1 VLRSGEL
8 KTALRSGELK
18 TALRSGE
25 LKTVLR
31 SGELKT
37 LSAAFICRLVPTA
50 VSDSFSAARASR
62 AGHAQCSLQFVEGV
76 RMPPQQGQYI
86 LSSGTFPVGQRTDV
100 ARVLLAEDDIH
111 LLRLIARLLRSAGI
125 EVETAATPSAAL
137 ELISALG
144 FDLILSDLFA
154 PEMSG
159 AKIVAAVRL
168 FDPLLPIVII
178 SGDTEA
184 RHAIGDIGDP
194 ALYFVA
200 KPFANDALLDLVCSL
215 IGVDRKGQLR
225 PPAPRAVGQ

>member
-1 VLRSGEL
+1 
-8 KTALRSGELK
+8 
-18 TALRSGE
+18 
-25 LKTVLR
+25 
-31 SGELKT
+31 
-37 LSAAFICRLVPTA
+37 
-50 VSDSFSAARASR
+50 
-62 AGHAQCSLQFVEGV
+62 
-76 RMPPQQGQYI
+76 MPPQQGQYI

-184 RHAIGDIGDP
+184 CHRRHRRPRSLLRGQAVCERCP
-194 ALYFVA
+194 ARSGLQ
-200 KPFANDALLDLVCSL
+200 PH
-215 IGVDRKGQLR
+215 RR
-225 PPAPRAVGQ
+225 